1 MIKAYC
7 KRVLLFL
14 PYVLCY
20 FLALGI
26 AMLALVMYASE
37 FLFENN
43 TDSIVSVACYVPD
56 DESYN
61 RLGIALVQRMD
72 SVKHTID
79 INQVNSENKVVRL
92 VEDGDAIAGII
103 VPEGFIENMGT
114 PEAKHVS
121 VIYRDADTF
130 EEHIVNDLLYAM
142 SDLLGT
148 AQASILSA
156 AEYAENMGV
165 GNSEIYEI
173 RGDVQSKSF
182 SYVMDRK
189 ALFHK
194 IDADDIVAKY
204 AIRERLTASYTLY
217 ILMMSVFVISFFYKG
232 NNDIFR
238 ARAKLSGIKTWKIFL
253 IESGCAAVMIYL
265 LYIVMFICLCFIF
278 ESMKILSLITVIPTI
293 LIIALLGT
301 SLCYIV
307 KSPAAVSYI
316 TFGAGTLMMYLA
328 GGLIPIDFMS
338 RFFQNAAVYNPF
350 YYLIRF
356 FMRSMFL

>member
-79 INQVNSENKVVRL
+79 INQVNSEKKVVRL

-156 AEYAENMGV
+156 AEYAENMGI

-253 IESGCAAVMIYL
+253 IESGCAAVMIYM
-265 LYIVMFICLCFIF
+265 LYIVMFVCLCFIF
-278 ESMKILSLITVIPTI
+278 DSMKILSLITVIPTI

-301 SLCYIV
+301 ALCYLV

-350 YYLIRF
+350 YYLIKF

>member
-26 AMLALVMYASE
+26 AMLALVTYASE

-56 DESYN
+56 DDSYN
-61 RLGIALVQRMD
+61 QLGIALVQKMD

-79 INQVNSENKVVRL
+79 INQVNSEKKVIRL

-103 VPEGFIENMGT
+103 VPEGFIESMGT

-142 SDLLGT
+142 SDLLGNT
-148 AQASILSA
+148 QASILTA
-156 AEYAENMGV
+156 AEYAANMGIDA
-165 GNSEIYEI
+165 SEIYEI
-173 RGDVQSKSF
+173 RSDVQSKSF

-194 IDADDIVAKY
+194 INADDIVAKY
-204 AIRERLTASYTLY
+204 EIRERLTASYTLY

-253 IESGCAAVMIYL
+253 IESGCAAVMIYM
-265 LYIVMFICLCFIF
+265 LYIVMFVCLCFIF
-278 ESMKILSLITVIPTI
+278 DSMKILSLITVIPTI
-293 LIIALLGT
+293 LIIALRGT
-301 SLCYIV
+301 ALCYLV

-350 YYLIRF
+350 YYLIKF

>member
-61 RLGIALVQRMD
+61 QLGIALVQRMD

-79 INQVNSENKVVRL
+79 INQVSSEKKVVRL

-114 PEAKHVS
+114 PEARHVS

-156 AEYAENMGV
+156 AEYADNMGI
-165 GNSEIYEI
+165 GSSEIYEI

-265 LYIVMFICLCFIF
+265 LYVVMFICLCFIF

-301 SLCYIV
+301 TLCYIV

-338 RFFQNAAVYNPF
+338 RFFQNAAVFNPF

>member
-194 IDADDIVAKY
+194 VDADDIVAKY

-338 RFFQNAAVYNPF
+338 RFFQNAAVFNPF

>member
-43 TDSIVSVACYVPD
+43 TD
-56 DESYN
+56 

-79 INQVNSENKVVRL
+79 INQVNSEKKVVRL

-156 AEYAENMGV
+156 AEYAENMGI

-265 LYIVMFICLCFIF
+265 LYVVMFICLCFIF

-301 SLCYIV
+301 ALCYIV

-338 RFFQNAAVYNPF
+338 RFFQNAAVFNPF

>member
-61 RLGIALVQRMD
+61 QLGIALVQRMD

-79 INQVNSENKVVRL
+79 INQVSSEKKVVRL

-114 PEAKHVS
+114 PEARHVS

-156 AEYAENMGV
+156 AEYADNMGI
-165 GNSEIYEI
+165 GSSEIYEI

-232 NNDIFR
+232 NNRSGKTVRHKDMEDLPDR
-238 ARAKLSGIKTWKIFL
+238 VRLCCRHDLSALHSCIHL
-253 IESGCAAVMIYL
+253 SL
-265 LYIVMFICLCFIF
+265 LYFRIH
-278 ESMKILSLITVIPTI
+278 EDTVPYHGNPHDPDNRASRNGP
-293 LIIALLGT
+293 LLYREEPCRSIIYHLRRRHAHDVSGRRPHPDRLHVALLPERR
-301 SLCYIV
+301 SL
-307 KSPAAVSYI
+307 
-316 TFGAGTLMMYLA
+316 
-328 GGLIPIDFMS
+328 
-338 RFFQNAAVYNPF
+338 
-350 YYLIRF
+350 
-356 FMRSMFL
+356 

>member
-61 RLGIALVQRMD
+61 QLGIALVQRMD

-79 INQVNSENKVVRL
+79 INQVNSEKKVVRL

-114 PEAKHVS
+114 PEARHVS

-156 AEYAENMGV
+156 AEYADNMGI
-165 GNSEIYEI
+165 GSSEIYEI

-217 ILMMSVFVISFFYKG
+217 LLMMSVFVISFFYKG

-265 LYIVMFICLCFIF
+265 LYIVVFICLCFIF

-301 SLCYIV
+301 ALCYIV